1 MSRGLRDVVAYV
13 LDTFGGW
20 LPEKSAW
27 FQAFRRHLQGRL
39 DDLSRTQHQARAGT
53 RVDGDHRPANRGE
66 RGAVT
71 SQGYLALGLGQRAQ
85 SLRDTLELLDRV
97 PPTPR
102 ERVTT
107 GALVT
112 LVDED
117 DVESLV
123 LVLPGG
129 EGVELELDGISL
141 RVVSPDAPAIR
152 PLVGL
157 ETGDSRPV
165 RRGSRAVEVEIVD
178 VR

>member
-1 MSRGLRDVVAYV
+1 MPAA
-13 LDTFGGW
+13 T
-20 LPEKSAW
+20 PKSAW
-27 FQAFRRHLQGRL
+27 FDAFRAHIHARL
-39 DDLSRTQHQARAGT
+39 DDLARTQSDARAGT

-85 SLRDTLELLDRV
+85 ALRDTLDLLDRI

-102 ERVTT
+102 DRVTT

-112 LVDED
+112 VVDED
-117 DVESLV
+117 DIEATI

-129 EGVELELDGISL
+129 EGAELAVGARRV
-141 RVVSPDAPAIR
+141 RVVSPDAPAVT
-152 PLVGL
+152 PLLGL
-157 ETGDSRPV
+157 GPGDARTV
-165 RRGSRAVEVEIVD
+165 RRGTRTVEVEVVE

>member
-1 MSRGLRDVVAYV
+1 MDK
-13 LDTFGGW
+13 T
-20 LPEKSAW
+20 AW
-27 FQAFRRHLQGRL
+27 FEAFRLHLQGRL
-39 DDLSRTQHQARAGT
+39 DDLLRTQQEARAGT

-85 SLRDTLELLDRV
+85 ALRDTLELLDRI
-97 PPTPR
+97 PPSAR
-102 ERVTT
+102 QRVTT

-117 DVESLV
+117 EVESVV

-129 EGVELELDGISL
+129 EGVELELGGARV

-157 ETGDSRPV
+157 VAGESRGV
-165 RRGSRAVEVEIVD
+165 QRGARRIEVEVVA
-178 VR
+178 VA